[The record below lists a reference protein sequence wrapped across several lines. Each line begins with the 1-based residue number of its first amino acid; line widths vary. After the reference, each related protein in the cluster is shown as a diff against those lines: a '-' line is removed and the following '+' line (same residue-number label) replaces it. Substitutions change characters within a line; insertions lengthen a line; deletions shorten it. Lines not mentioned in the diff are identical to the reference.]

1 MEDPDSIEAVSDTT
15 RLLPNRSRRNRL
27 SSTRMSET
35 EPTSLIV
42 RNRTISTTSQLPEID
57 DEDDFEG
64 NCCTD
69 PSSRCHRLIAL
80 ILMCLLGFGSYF
92 CFDNPGALQVSHN
105 ATFFLPRA
113 TLKCPKRSFVVVVIL
128 LLGVKT

>member
-105 ATFFLPRA
+105 ATFFYREQRSNV
-113 TLKCPKRSFVVVVIL
+113 LKEAL
-128 LLGVKT
+128 LLLLFFFLA